1 MPDFPLGFYYSEL
14 NNPSRLLHTIFK
26 NRSFKENEILEFLNI
41 HNQDYVDPSLIY
53 DIPKAA
59 KIINKFIKE
68 RKKIAIHGDYDVD
81 GISAT
86 AILWDYLYRHQ
97 KANVIPI
104 IPNRLTDGYGMSDK
118 TIQMAIDE
126 GCELIITVDCGIKD
140 VELVLKYKDKIT
152 FIITDHHNFR
162 YDEDGNMLL
171 PDALC
176 IVHPG
181 HPDGNYPNVISG
193 AATIWNLVRYM
204 SNDNSE
210 IVDYY
215 FDLLTISTICD
226 VLHLTGENRK
236 IVKKNIDRLH
246 QTNRIGLKRLIEYL
260 SLDKVTTY
268 DIGFKIGPR
277 INASG
282 RVIGDP
288 YLPLRLLLTTS
299 SKKADYYINE
309 LNKLNSKRQ
318 ELTEEIFNEADSTVD
333 SAQKFI
339 LVYGQNWSEGIVGLI
354 ASRLSEKYNKPSFVY
369 TITDEVKIVGSAR
382 SKSDI
387 IYLTDVLF
395 ATKKHLTRFGGH
407 KFAAGFA
414 SDIEK
419 IKGWDSS
426 LLNFFD
432 QYDEEELIK
441 KTAIDGV
448 IDDFG
453 IISLDD
459 IKSIDLLEPF
469 GMGNQK
475 PIFVTNEVKIEGM
488 QRFGKNQEY
497 TSYVFRDKYNNHIR
511 GISFDGYQIENDNKV
526 IFEFIEDKWSPNG
539 YGLKI
544 VDILR

>member
-1 MPDFPLGFYYSEL
+1 MPSFPLGIYYSGL
-14 NNPSRLLHTIFK
+14 NNSSHLMHTIFK
-26 NRSFKENEILEFLNI
+26 NRSFKESDILEFLNI
-41 HNQDYVDPSLIY
+41 HNQDYTDSSLIY

-59 KIINKFIKE
+59 EIINKFIKE

-86 AILWDYLYRHQ
+86 AILWDYLYRYK

-140 VELVLKYKDKIT
+140 VELVSKYKDKIS

-162 YDEDGNMLL
+162 RDECGNMLL

-176 IVHPG
+176 VVHPG
-181 HPDGNYPNVISG
+181 HPDGNYPDIISG
-193 AATIWNLVRYM
+193 AATVWNLVRYM
-204 SNDNSE
+204 SNNPE
-210 IVDYY
+210 ITDYY

-288 YLPLRLLLTTS
+288 YLPLRFLLTNS
-299 SKKADYYINE
+299 SQKADMYMNE

-318 ELTEEIFNEADSTVD
+318 EMTEDILKEAESYVDLT
-333 SAQKFI
+333 QKFV
-339 LVYGQNWSEGIVGLI
+339 LVYGYGWSEGIVGLI
-354 ASRLSEKYNKPSFVY
+354 ASRLSEKYGKPTFVY
-369 TITDEVKIVGSAR
+369 TINEENKIVGSAR
-382 SKSDI
+382 SKSDK

-395 ATKKHLTRFGGH
+395 DTREHLLRFGGH
-407 KFAAGFA
+407 KFAAGFT
-414 SDIEK
+414 SDEEK
-419 IKGWDSS
+419 IKGWDES
-426 LLNFFD
+426 LVRFFD
-432 QYDEEELIK
+432 RYSEDELTK
-441 KTAIDGV
+441 KVHLDAV
-448 IDDFG
+448 IEDFSM
-453 IISLDD
+453 INVDD
-459 IKSIDLLEPF
+459 IKNIDLLEPF
-469 GMGNQK
+469 GMGNEK
-475 PIFVTNEVKIEGM
+475 PLFLSKYLTVESI

-497 TSYVFRDKYNNHIR
+497 VSYILTDKYKNTIR
-511 GISFDGYQIENDNKV
+511 GVSFEGV
-526 IFEFIEDKWSPNG
+526 ILDDFESIVFEFIEDRWSPNG
-539 YGLKI
+539 YSLKI
-544 VDILR
+544 IDVLR